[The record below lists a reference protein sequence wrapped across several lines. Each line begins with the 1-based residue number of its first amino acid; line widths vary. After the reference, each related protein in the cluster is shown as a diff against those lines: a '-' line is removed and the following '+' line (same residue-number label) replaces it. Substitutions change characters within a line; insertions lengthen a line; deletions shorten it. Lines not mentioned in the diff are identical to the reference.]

1 MNGGNSIPKQTQN
14 QIQPEAQPPAPT
26 RPGWGLWHRRVCL
39 VPTWRGWLLLLL
51 LAGGLT
57 VFGLHRVE
65 PFLAANDPLP
75 DGVPVV
81 EGWVPDFAL
90 HQVIQMLRDHPG
102 QTIYVTGGPIEIG
115 GPLYQYKTLAELG
128 ASILRQMGLSAS
140 QVQPVPA
147 PLVYKDR
154 TFTSALALRDW
165 FLAHGGI
172 PAKINLIS
180 VGPHARRSRLLFQ
193 QVFGQRAQIGVTA
206 LTDPNY
212 DAAHWWRTSQ
222 GVRTVT
228 DELVAYGYARFLFFR
243 SPE

>member
-1 MNGGNSIPKQTQN
+1 MNGGQPIPNHPQTQT
-14 QIQPEAQPPAPT
+14 PTGATPPVPD
-26 RPGWGLWHRRVCL
+26 RSGWGLWRRRVCL

-51 LAGGLT
+51 LAGGLAD
-57 VFGLHRVE
+57 FGLHRVE
-65 PFLAANDPLP
+65 PFLADDDPLP
-75 DGVPVV
+75 DGVLVV
-81 EGWVPDFAL
+81 EGWAPDFAL
-90 HQVIQMLRDHPG
+90 NQVIPLARQRPG
-102 QTIYVTGGPIEIG
+102 QTVYVTGGPIEIG

-128 ASILRQMGLSAS
+128 SATLRQMGLPAA
-140 QVQPVPA
+140 QVQPIPA

-180 VGPHARRSRLLFQ
+180 VGPHARRSRMLFQ
-193 QVFGQRAQIGVTA
+193 EVFGDRAKIGVTA
-206 LTDPNY
+206 LRDPNY
-212 DAAHWWRTSQ
+212 DATHWWRTSQ